1 MKEKI
6 DYVQLIKNRID
17 IVDIISKD
25 LRLEKAGLN
34 YKALCPFHEEKTPSF
49 TINPQKQNYV
59 CYGCGKSGDLFSYVM
74 EKYKISFK
82 EAMEKIA
89 KDANIEINQNLVSQ
103 TLSSIKNSKYY
114 YQVMNEITNYYNLNL
129 KKYLANNTVSF
140 LEKKNITIEKIEKY
154 SLGLSDNADN
164 LQNYLSKKSINLDYL
179 LENNIFKINNYK
191 KKYDLFTNRIMFPI
205 RDRYENTVAFGGRS
219 INDEKPKYIN
229 SWENDIFKK
238 RLVLYNLPSLNSIR
252 SREENVYIVEGY
264 TDVIAMESKGLKAV
278 APLGTSL
285 TIDHFKLVWK
295 FVNEPSLLMDGDDA
309 GKKASSRA
317 LDIVMPALKGENSL
331 SFIFLEDGKDPDDLI
346 NNSNDK
352 SLFSHINNKQSFIEA
367 LFMFYG
373 NEANLNSPER
383 IINFKNKI
391 FKKIECINDLDT
403 RKLYRSFIF
412 NRINKISK
420 NQINLFGGASNNS
433 KKDSYFSNLIKNKK
447 TDNFI
452 IRRERSILLAMVN
465 NLKLLKRNDEVLAK
479 VHLSNTELEK
489 LRNIIIDIISTENIL
504 QAIDLKKSL
513 LDKGFERLLKKHF
526 HTDDCIK
533 FDLVEEYAK
542 ENSDI
547 DHATKTLLDIINIQE
562 KWYKNKNKTL

>member
-25 LRLEKAGLN
+25 LRLEKSGLN

-191 KKYDLFTNRIMFPI
+191 KKYDLFTDRIMFPI

-264 TDVIAMESKGLKAV
+264 TDVIKMHQSGITNGVKRIESSCSV
-278 APLGTSL
+278 
-285 TIDHFKLVWK
+285 
-295 FVNEPSLLMDGDDA
+295 
-309 GKKASSRA
+309 
-317 LDIVMPALKGENSL
+317 
-331 SFIFLEDGKDPDDLI
+331 
-346 NNSNDK
+346 
-352 SLFSHINNKQSFIEA
+352 
-367 LFMFYG
+367 G
-373 NEANLNSPER
+373 N
-383 IINFKNKI
+383 
-391 FKKIECINDLDT
+391 
-403 RKLYRSFIF
+403 
-412 NRINKISK
+412 IS
-420 NQINLFGGASNNS
+420 
-433 KKDSYFSNLIKNKK
+433 Y
-447 TDNFI
+447 
-452 IRRERSILLAMVN
+452 
-465 NLKLLKRNDEVLAK
+465 
-479 VHLSNTELEK
+479 H
-489 LRNIIIDIISTENIL
+489 
-504 QAIDLKKSL
+504 
-513 LDKGFERLLKKHF
+513 
-526 HTDDCIK
+526 
-533 FDLVEEYAK
+533 
-542 ENSDI
+542 
-547 DHATKTLLDIINIQE
+547 
-562 KWYKNKNKTL
+562 